1 MSSRSYDSATLSLI
15 RNEPGRMPAEQLT
28 RLLKLADIIGPATAE
43 VVLRL
48 WKDFQVNV
56 FYRIHNVFD
65 LAYRSSEERLEDACQ
80 RALFYDFHSLRIL
93 QTIISE
99 QLDQLPLTRQ
109 TDVYGQPL
117 LFDFS

>member
-15 RNEPGRMPAEQLT
+15 RREPGRMPAEQLT

-56 FYRIHNVFD
+56 FYRI
-65 LAYRSSEERLEDACQ
+65 LLPA
-80 RALFYDFHSLRIL
+80 ALYFRMQPNRDKNIF
-93 QTIISE
+93 QG
-99 QLDQLPLTRQ
+99 LPGSFR
-109 TDVYGQPL
+109 Y
-117 LFDFS
+117 